1 LAERIQKI
9 LAHAGL
15 GSRREIEDWI
25 RHGRVEVD
33 GNVAIIGQQVGAQ
46 SRVLVDGRR
55 IQLNAASPGSSRAL
69 LYHKPVGQICSRQ
82 DPQGRPTVFDGL
94 PRLRGQR
101 WVSVGRL
108 DFNTSGLM
116 LFTTDGELAHRL
128 MHPSQEIE
136 REYRC
141 RVRGQVNSADLHRL
155 SEGILL
161 GGQLC
166 RFESIRTQ
174 SGSGANHWHT
184 VVLKEGRYREVRR
197 MWESVGCTVSRL
209 VRVRYGSF
217 LLSRE
222 LKSGQYL
229 ELQSSQYDG
238 LYRLAGMKRG
248 RGTPGSKSLRSSPA
262 FARAALNDKAKT
274 SRTTRVKRKR
284 PVSRRNDS

>member
-1 LAERIQKI
+1 M

-33 GNVAIIGQQVGAQ
+33 GKVAVIGQQVGVQ

-82 DPQGRPTVFDGL
+82 DPQGRPTVFDVL

-116 LFTTDGELAHRL
+116 LFTTDGELANRL

-141 RVRGQVNSADLHRL
+141 RVRGQVNPTNLRRL

-161 GGQLC
+161 GGELC

-174 SGSGANHWHT
+174 PGSGTNHWYS

-217 LLSRE
+217 RLSRE
-222 LKSGQYL
+222 LKSGQHL
-229 ELQSSQYDG
+229 ELQRSQQNG
-238 LYRLAGMKRG
+238 LYRLAGMKMG
-248 RGTPGSKSLRSSPA
+248 RGTLHSRQLPSSPA
-262 FARAALNDKAKT
+262 STRTAPKDKAKANRNT
-274 SRTTRVKRKR
+274 GVKRKR
-284 PVSRRNDS
+284 PVKRRNDS

>member
-1 LAERIQKI
+1 M

-33 GNVAIIGQQVGAQ
+33 GKVAVIGQQVGAQ

-55 IQLNAASPGSSRAL
+55 IQLNAASPGSSRTL

-116 LFTTDGELAHRL
+116 LFTTDGELANRL

-141 RVRGQVNSADLHRL
+141 RVRGQVNPADLRRL

-174 SGSGANHWHT
+174 SGSGVNHWHT

-217 LLSRE
+217 RLSRE

-229 ELQSSQYDG
+229 ELQRSQHDG
-238 LYRLAGMKRG
+238 LYRLAGMKMG
-248 RGTPGSKSLRSSPA
+248 RGTPQRKPMRSSPTS
-262 FARAALNDKAKT
+262 ARGALNDKAKT
-274 SRTTRVKRKR
+274 SRGSGVKRKR
-284 PVSRRNDS
+284 PVNRRNES

>member
-1 LAERIQKI
+1 M

-33 GNVAIIGQQVGAQ
+33 GKVAVIGQQVGVQ

-55 IQLNAASPGSSRAL
+55 IQLNAASPASSRAL

-82 DPQGRPTVFDGL
+82 DPQGRPTVFDVL

-116 LFTTDGELAHRL
+116 LFTTDGELANSL

-141 RVRGQVNSADLHRL
+141 RVRGQVNPTNLRRL

-161 GGQLC
+161 GGELC

-174 SGSGANHWHT
+174 PGSGTNHWYS

-217 LLSRE
+217 RLSRE
-222 LKSGQYL
+222 LKSGQHL
-229 ELQSSQYDG
+229 ELQRSQQNG
-238 LYRLAGMKRG
+238 LYRLAGMKMG
-248 RGTPGSKSLRSSPA
+248 RGTLHSRQLPSSPA
-262 FARAALNDKAKT
+262 STRTAPKDKAKANRNT
-274 SRTTRVKRKR
+274 GVKRKR
-284 PVSRRNDS
+284 PVKRRNDS

>member
-1 LAERIQKI
+1 M

-33 GNVAIIGQQVGAQ
+33 GKVAVIGQQVGAQ

-55 IQLNAASPGSSRAL
+55 IQLNAVSPGSSRAL

-94 PRLRGQR
+94 PKLRGQR

-128 MHPSQEIE
+128 MHPSREIE

-141 RVRGQVNSADLHRL
+141 RVRGQVNPADLRRL

-174 SGSGANHWHT
+174 SGSGVNHWHT

-222 LKSGQYL
+222 LKSGQHL
-229 ELQSSQYDG
+229 ELQLSQHDG

-248 RGTPGSKSLRSSPA
+248 RGTPRSKSLRSSPA
-262 FARAALNDKAKT
+262 SARAALNDKAKT
-274 SRTTRVKRKR
+274 SRTTRAKRKR

>member
-1 LAERIQKI
+1 M

-33 GNVAIIGQQVGAQ
+33 GKVAVIGQQVGAQ

-55 IQLNAASPGSSRAL
+55 IQLNAASPDSSRAL

-141 RVRGQVNSADLHRL
+141 RVRGQVNPADLRRL

-174 SGSGANHWHT
+174 PGSGANHWYS

-217 LLSRE
+217 RLGRE

-229 ELQSSQYDG
+229 ELQRSQHDG
-238 LYRLAGMKRG
+238 LYRLAGMKMG
-248 RGTPGSKSLRSSPA
+248 RGTPQRKPMRSSPA
-262 FARAALNDKAKT
+262 SARAAPNDKAKT
-274 SRTTRVKRKR
+274 SRAIRVKCKR
-284 PVSRRNDS
+284 PVNRRNDS

>member
-1 LAERIQKI
+1 M

-33 GNVAIIGQQVGAQ
+33 GKVAVIGQQVGAQ

-55 IQLNAASPGSSRAL
+55 IQLNSTSPGSSRAL

-82 DPQGRPTVFDGL
+82 DPQGRPTVFDVL

-116 LFTTDGELAHRL
+116 LFTTDGELANRL

-141 RVRGQVNSADLHRL
+141 RVRGQVNPTNLRRL

-161 GGQLC
+161 GGELC

-174 SGSGANHWHT
+174 PGSGTNHWYS

-217 LLSRE
+217 RLSRE
-222 LKSGQYL
+222 LKSGQHL
-229 ELQSSQYDG
+229 ELQRSQQNG
-238 LYRLAGMKRG
+238 LYRLAGMKMG
-248 RGTPGSKSLRSSPA
+248 RGTLHSRQLPSSPA
-262 FARAALNDKAKT
+262 STRTAPKDKAKAN
-274 SRTTRVKRKR
+274 RTTGVKRKR
-284 PVSRRNDS
+284 PVKRRNDS

>member
-1 LAERIQKI
+1 M

-33 GNVAIIGQQVGAQ
+33 GKVAVIGQQVGVQ

-55 IQLNAASPGSSRAL
+55 IQLNAASPANSRAL

-82 DPQGRPTVFDGL
+82 DPQGRPTVFDVL

-116 LFTTDGELAHRL
+116 LFTTDGELANRL

-141 RVRGQVNSADLHRL
+141 RVRGQVNPTNLRRL

-161 GGQLC
+161 GGELC

-174 SGSGANHWHT
+174 PGSGTNHWYS

-217 LLSRE
+217 RLSRE
-222 LKSGQYL
+222 LKSGQHL
-229 ELQSSQYDG
+229 ELQRSQQNG
-238 LYRLAGMKRG
+238 LYRLAGMKMG
-248 RGTPGSKSLRSSPA
+248 RGTLHSRQLPSSPA
-262 FARAALNDKAKT
+262 STRTAPKDKAKAN
-274 SRTTRVKRKR
+274 RTTGVKRKR
-284 PVSRRNDS
+284 PVKRRNDS

>member
-1 LAERIQKI
+1 M

-33 GNVAIIGQQVGAQ
+33 GKVAVIGQQVGVQ

-55 IQLNAASPGSSRAL
+55 IQLNAASPANSRAL

-82 DPQGRPTVFDGL
+82 DPQGRPTVFDVL

-116 LFTTDGELAHRL
+116 LFTTDGELANRL

-141 RVRGQVNSADLHRL
+141 RVRGQVNPTNLRRL

-161 GGQLC
+161 GGELC

-174 SGSGANHWHT
+174 PGSGTNHWYS

-217 LLSRE
+217 RLSRE
-222 LKSGQYL
+222 LKSGQHL
-229 ELQSSQYDG
+229 ELQRSQQNG
-238 LYRLAGMKRG
+238 LYRLAGMKMG
-248 RGTPGSKSLRSSPA
+248 RGTLHSRQLPSSPA
-262 FARAALNDKAKT
+262 STRTAPKDKAKANRNT
-274 SRTTRVKRKR
+274 GVKRKR
-284 PVSRRNDS
+284 PVKRRNDS

>member
-1 LAERIQKI
+1 M

-33 GNVAIIGQQVGAQ
+33 GKVAVIGQQVGAQ

-55 IQLNAASPGSSRAL
+55 IQLTATSPGSSRAL

-94 PRLRGQR
+94 PKLRGQR

-141 RVRGQVNSADLHRL
+141 RVRGQVSPADLRRL
-155 SEGILL
+155 SDGILL

-174 SGSGANHWHT
+174 SGSGANHWHS

-217 LLSRE
+217 RLSRE
-222 LKSGQYL
+222 LKSGQHL
-229 ELQSSQYDG
+229 ELQGSQQDG
-238 LYRLAGMKRG
+238 LYRLAGIKKG
-248 RGTPGSKSLRSSPA
+248 RSMSQRKPPRSSPA
-262 FARAALNDKAKT
+262 PARAALSDKAKT
-274 SRTTRVKRKR
+274 TRGPRVKRKWSANR
-284 PVSRRNDS
+284 GNDS

>member
-1 LAERIQKI
+1 M

-33 GNVAIIGQQVGAQ
+33 GTVAVIGQQVGVQ

-55 IQLNAASPGSSRAL
+55 IQLNAASPASSRAL

-82 DPQGRPTVFDGL
+82 DPQGRPTVFDVL

-116 LFTTDGELAHRL
+116 LFTTDGELANRL

-141 RVRGQVNSADLHRL
+141 RVRGQVNPTNLRRL

-161 GGQLC
+161 GGELC

-174 SGSGANHWHT
+174 PGSGTNHWYS

-217 LLSRE
+217 RLSRE
-222 LKSGQYL
+222 LKSGQHL
-229 ELQSSQYDG
+229 ELQRSQQNG
-238 LYRLAGMKRG
+238 LYRLAGMKMG
-248 RGTPGSKSLRSSPA
+248 RGTLHSRQLPSSPA
-262 FARAALNDKAKT
+262 STRTAPKDKAKAN
-274 SRTTRVKRKR
+274 RTTGVKRKR
-284 PVSRRNDS
+284 PVKRRNDS

>member
-33 GNVAIIGQQVGAQ
+33 GKVAVIGQQVGVQ

-55 IQLNAASPGSSRAL
+55 IQLNVVSPGSSRAL
-69 LYHKPVGQICSRQ
+69 LYHKPAGQICSRQ
-82 DPQGRPTVFDGL
+82 DPQGRPTVFDVL

-116 LFTTDGELAHRL
+116 LFTTDGELANRL

-141 RVRGQVNSADLHRL
+141 RVRGQVNPANLRRL
-155 SEGILL
+155 SDGILL

-174 SGSGANHWHT
+174 SGSGTNHWYS

-217 LLSRE
+217 RLSRE

-229 ELQSSQYDG
+229 ELQRSQQDG
-238 LYRLAGMKRG
+238 LYRLAGIKKG
-248 RGTPGSKSLRSSPA
+248 RSMSQRKPLRSSA
-262 FARAALNDKAKT
+262 ASARAALSDKAKT
-274 SRTTRVKRKR
+274 TRDPRVKRKR
-284 PVSRRNDS
+284 SVNRGNDR

>member
-1 LAERIQKI
+1 M

-33 GNVAIIGQQVGAQ
+33 GKVAVIGQQVGVQ

-55 IQLNAASPGSSRAL
+55 IQLNAASPASSRAL

-82 DPQGRPTVFDGL
+82 DPQGRPTVFDVL

-116 LFTTDGELAHRL
+116 LFTTDGELANRL

-141 RVRGQVNSADLHRL
+141 RVRGQVNPTNLRRL

-161 GGQLC
+161 GGELC

-174 SGSGANHWHT
+174 PGSGTNHWYS

-217 LLSRE
+217 RLSRE
-222 LKSGQYL
+222 LKSGQHL
-229 ELQSSQYDG
+229 ELQRSQQNG
-238 LYRLAGMKRG
+238 LYRLAGMKMG
-248 RGTPGSKSLRSSPA
+248 RGTLHSRQLPSSPA
-262 FARAALNDKAKT
+262 STRTAPKDKAKAN
-274 SRTTRVKRKR
+274 RTTGVKRKR
-284 PVSRRNDS
+284 PVKRRNDS

>member
-1 LAERIQKI
+1 MAERIQKM

-33 GNVAIIGQQVGAQ
+33 GKVAVIGQQVGVQ

-82 DPQGRPTVFDGL
+82 DPQGRPTVFDVL

-116 LFTTDGELAHRL
+116 LFTTDGELANRL

-141 RVRGQVNSADLHRL
+141 RVRGQVNPTNLRRL

-161 GGQLC
+161 GGELC

-174 SGSGANHWHT
+174 PGSGTNHWYS

-217 LLSRE
+217 RLSRE
-222 LKSGQYL
+222 LKSGQHL
-229 ELQSSQYDG
+229 ELQRSQQNG
-238 LYRLAGMKRG
+238 LYRLAGMKMG
-248 RGTPGSKSLRSSPA
+248 RGTLHSRQLPSSPA
-262 FARAALNDKAKT
+262 STRTAPKDKAKANRNT
-274 SRTTRVKRKR
+274 GVKRKR
-284 PVSRRNDS
+284 PVKRRNDS

>member
-1 LAERIQKI
+1 M

-33 GNVAIIGQQVGAQ
+33 GKVAVIGQQVGVQ

-55 IQLNAASPGSSRAL
+55 IQLNAASPASSRAL

-82 DPQGRPTVFDGL
+82 DPQGRPTVFDVL

-116 LFTTDGELAHRL
+116 LFTTDGELANRL

-141 RVRGQVNSADLHRL
+141 RVRGQVNPTNLRRL

-161 GGQLC
+161 GGELC

-174 SGSGANHWHT
+174 PGSGTNHWYS

-217 LLSRE
+217 RLSRE
-222 LKSGQYL
+222 LKSGQHL
-229 ELQSSQYDG
+229 ELQRSQQNG
-238 LYRLAGMKRG
+238 LYRLAGMKMG
-248 RGTPGSKSLRSSPA
+248 RGTLHSRQLPSSPA
-262 FARAALNDKAKT
+262 SRRTAPKDKAKAN
-274 SRTTRVKRKR
+274 RTTGVKRKR
-284 PVSRRNDS
+284 PVKRRNDS

>member
-1 LAERIQKI
+1 LAERIQKV

-33 GNVAIIGQQVGAQ
+33 GKVAVIGQQVGAQ

-55 IQLNAASPGSSRAL
+55 VQLNAASPGSSRAL
-69 LYHKPVGQICSRQ
+69 FYHKPVGQICSRQ
-82 DPQGRPTVFDGL
+82 DPQGRPTVFDAL
-94 PRLRGQR
+94 PGLRGRR

-141 RVRGQVNSADLHRL
+141 RVRGQVNPADLRRL

-174 SGSGANHWHT
+174 SGSGTNHWYS

-217 LLSRE
+217 RLSRE
-222 LKSGQYL
+222 LQSGQHL
-229 ELQSSQYDG
+229 ELQRSQHDR
-238 LYRLAGMKRG
+238 LYRLARMKMG
-248 RGTPGSKSLRSSPA
+248 RPTPQSKPLRSSPA
-262 FARAALNDKAKT
+262 SARAALNDKAKT
-274 SRTTRVKRKR
+274 SRGTRVKRKR
-284 PVSRRNDS
+284 PVNSRNDS